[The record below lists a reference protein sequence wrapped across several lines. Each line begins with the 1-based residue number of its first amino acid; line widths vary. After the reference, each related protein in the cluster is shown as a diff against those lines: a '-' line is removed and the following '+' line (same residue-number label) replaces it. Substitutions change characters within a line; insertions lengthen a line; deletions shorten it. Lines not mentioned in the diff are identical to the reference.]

1 MRVVHS
7 EESVSPGEKR
17 ETGAAATKS
26 GERGR
31 GVGRR
36 VMIIALSALAMMVTG
51 LAMARAEG
59 PMPIGTIVAI
69 TGTVQVG
76 RDGAW
81 QPAVARMH
89 LFDGETI
96 RTAAAAGADILFD
109 GDVPAKL
116 GEKTEIAVADLQ
128 LKAQLEKARAKIGA
142 PADSTKATLEV
153 TPMTG
158 VRGTEKTEE
167 KAGELKREHYWNESA
182 PAAK

>member
-1 MRVVHS
+1 VRVVD
-7 EESVSPGEKR
+7 
-17 ETGAAATKS
+17 S
-26 GERGR
+26 GEACFAPEEAQNLGCRHVGR
-31 GVGRR
+31 RKGEVVGRR
-36 VMIIALSALAMMVTG
+36 VMIVAVLVLSVLAIG
-51 LAMARAEG
+51 LVAARAEG
-59 PMPIGTIVAI
+59 PMPIGTVVAV

-81 QPAVARMH
+81 QPAAAMMH

-96 RTAAAAGADILFD
+96 RTAAASGADILFD
-109 GDVPAKL
+109 GEVPAKL
-116 GEKTEIAVADLQ
+116 GEKTEIAAADLQ

-142 PADSTKATLEV
+142 PPDSTKATLEV

-167 KAGELKREHYWNESA
+167 KAGELKREHYWNENA

>member
-1 MRVVHS
+1 
-7 EESVSPGEKR
+7 
-17 ETGAAATKS
+17 
-26 GERGR
+26 
-31 GVGRR
+31 
-36 VMIIALSALAMMVTG
+36 MIVAVPALAMMAMMAMMATG
-51 LAMARAEG
+51 PAVARAEG
-59 PMPIGTIVAI
+59 PMPVGSVVAVA
-69 TGTVQVG
+69 GTVQVG

-81 QPAVARMH
+81 RPAVAGMH